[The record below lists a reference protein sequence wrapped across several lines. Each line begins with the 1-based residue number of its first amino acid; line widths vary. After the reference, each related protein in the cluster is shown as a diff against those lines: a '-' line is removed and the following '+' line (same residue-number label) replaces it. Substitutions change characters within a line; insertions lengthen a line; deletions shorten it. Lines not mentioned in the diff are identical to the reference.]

1 MRKFEVVNDC
11 PFSVKL
17 PERSTSGSAGYD
29 FYSAYPFVIAPEQ
42 TLMVKTWV
50 KAQMPKNN
58 VLLLFERSSWGF
70 KKQISIPNAVG
81 VIDSDYYG
89 NADNDGNIAFAFTN
103 HGKEPIQV
111 NAGDKIGQGIF
122 LPFLL
127 TDDDEASGDRT
138 GGIGSTGD

>member
-1 MRKFEVVNDC
+1 MI
-11 PFSVKL
+11 L
-17 PERSTSGSAGYD
+17 IT
-29 FYSAYPFVIAPEQ
+29 I
-42 TLMVKTWV
+42 
-50 KAQMPKNN
+50 
-58 VLLLFERSSWGF
+58 
-70 KKQISIPNAVG
+70 
-81 VIDSDYYG
+81 YYG

>member
-1 MRKFEVVNDC
+1 MRKFEVVKNC
-11 PFSVKL
+11 PFPVKL
-17 PERSTSGSAGYD
+17 PKRSTAGSAGYD
-29 FYSAYPFVIAPEQ
+29 FFAAYPFSIGTGQ
-42 TLMVKTWV
+42 TVFVKTWV
-50 KAQMPKNN
+50 KAQMPEDT

-103 HGKEPIQV
+103 HGSEPLEV
-111 NAGDKIGQGIF
+111 KVGDKIGQGIF

-127 TDDDEASGDRT
+127 TDDDEAEGERFW
-138 GGIGSTGD
+138 GMGSTGD